1 MILKRIY
8 IFILEIWKTLI
19 TYYDNSLIGRGIAG
33 ISSFFERRCMQSR
46 ILSRFKAR
54 FMSTDYVKSS
64 VAFKII
70 SLPFTILKSVYL
82 KFENSI
88 ETTKQKSL
96 LLDFLRNI
104 PYLRIRDIGK
114 ALTSF
119 GMGGLIV
126 LLFKGF
132 ALSLGGLFLAVMLLA
147 GLIMLLVS
155 STVRNTLSS
164 SITVKFICSLLF
176 TDDISCSD
184 KVYEVKC
191 KKLLYI
197 IPALTGAVCC
207 YISLPLML
215 FALLAALFII
225 LVLWKTIFGVYVFV
239 AFSAILPT
247 MALVGVIALTLV
259 SYGLH
264 LALGKKATYTITP
277 FTMLIALFLFLAAFS
292 AFTSVSGFDSIKVFL
307 VYFVFTIAFTLIVN
321 TVKTKAQYKSLL
333 SVFTL
338 TAFCVAA
345 YGVVQNFTLV
355 QTTQSWVDTE
365 MFEDIKTRVFSTLDN
380 PNILGQFLILSIP
393 LTLSCMMAAKK
404 PLAKLCY
411 MGMLAIGALCLL
423 FTWSRAAW
431 VGVVL
436 AIGIMLLKKDKR
448 FLGVCVAALVL
459 APFILPE
466 SILQRI
472 TSIGNTGDS
481 STSYRISV
489 WIASIYMVRDFF
501 FTGVGLGPQAFSVM
515 YRNYALGGASFALH
529 AHNFYLQ
536 WVADMGIGGLIVFA
550 LIILTAYKCI
560 SNIKTENKLVKYTG
574 FAIAGSI
581 IGYLFQGMAETMWYN
596 YHMILIFWIFMSFI
610 QLAAKTPKGEDADD

>member
-8 IFILEIWKTLI
+8 IFILEICKTLI
-19 TYYDNSLIGRGIAG
+19 TYYDNSLIGRGLAG
-33 ISSFFERRCMQSR
+33 VSSFFERRCIQSR

-64 VAFKII
+64 VAFKLI
-70 SLPFTILKSVYL
+70 SLPFTILKSVYFR
-82 KFENSI
+82 FENTI
-88 ETTKQKSL
+88 ENIKEKSM
-96 LLDFLRNI
+96 LLDFLRNL
-104 PYLRIRDIGK
+104 PNLRIRDIGN
-114 ALTSF
+114 AVISF
-119 GMGGLIV
+119 CLGGLTV
-126 LLFKGF
+126 LLCKGF
-132 ALSLGGLFLAVMLLA
+132 VLSLGGLFLAVMLFA
-147 GLIMLLVS
+147 GLVMLLIS

-164 SITVKFICSLLF
+164 SAAIKFICSVLF
-176 TDDISCSD
+176 ADDIAYSD
-184 KVYEVKC
+184 KVYKI
-191 KKLLYI
+191 KHRKLLYI
-197 IPALTGAVCC
+197 IPAVTGAVCC

-215 FALLAALFII
+215 LSLLAAVFII
-225 LVLWKTIFGVYVFV
+225 LVLWKTIFGVYIFV

-247 MALVGVIALTLV
+247 MALVGVISLTLV

-264 LALGKKATYTITP
+264 LALDKKATYTVTP
-277 FTMLIALFLFLAAFS
+277 FTVIIAMFLFLAAFS
-292 AFTSVSGFDSIKVFL
+292 AFTSVSGLGSIKVLL
-307 VYFVFTIAFTLIVN
+307 VYFIFTVAFTLIVN

-333 SVFTL
+333 SVFTIA
-338 TAFCVAA
+338 AFCVAA

-380 PNILGQFLILSIP
+380 PNILGQFLILSLP
-393 LTLSCMMAAKK
+393 LTLSCMLSAKK
-404 PLAKLCY
+404 TLAKLCY
-411 MGMLAIGALCLL
+411 TVMLAIGAFCLL

-448 FLGVCVAALVL
+448 FLGVCMAALVL

-501 FTGVGLGPQAFSVM
+501 FTGVGLGPEAFSVM

-560 SNIKTENKLVKYTG
+560 SNIKTENKLIKYTG
-574 FAIAGSI
+574 FAIAGSL

-596 YHMILIFWIFMSFI
+596 YHMILIFWIFMSFV
-610 QLAAKTPKGEDADD
+610 QLAEMTPKGEDTDA